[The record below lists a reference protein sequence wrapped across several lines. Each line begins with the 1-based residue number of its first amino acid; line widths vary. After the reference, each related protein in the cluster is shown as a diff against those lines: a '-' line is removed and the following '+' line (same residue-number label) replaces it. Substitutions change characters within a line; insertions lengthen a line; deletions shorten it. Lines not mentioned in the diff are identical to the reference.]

1 MRHATYNRHYNRIR
15 VHSGDSHPHLHNAF
29 TRLEAKCV
37 IYRNISG
44 SGSAT
49 TEFETSIDDIVKTVE
64 RSVPRSEPKSL
75 CSPEGCR
82 FRILVVGRV
91 GYFLLLRLVPPML
104 TILSLALE
112 SHH

>member
-1 MRHATYNRHYNRIR
+1 MPLR
-15 VHSGDSHPHLHNAF
+15 VLKLNVSFIGIFLALAQLLQILKPLSTILSRQLSGQ
-29 TRLEAKCV
+29 
-37 IYRNISG
+37 Y
-44 SGSAT
+44 
-49 TEFETSIDDIVKTVE
+49 
-64 RSVPRSEPKSL
+64 PRSEPESL
-75 CSPEGCR
+75 CSPKGCR